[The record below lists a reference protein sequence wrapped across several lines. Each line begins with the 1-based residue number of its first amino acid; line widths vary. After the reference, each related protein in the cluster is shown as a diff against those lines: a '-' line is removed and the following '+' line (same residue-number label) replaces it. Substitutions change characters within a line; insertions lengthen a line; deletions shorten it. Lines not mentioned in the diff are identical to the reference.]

1 MRLRKPTTSLSDCL
15 FAIASKFLC
24 LISFL
29 VCIVP
34 TDLSATHIVG
44 GDVTYR
50 FVSFNQDS
58 TEVTYDVTFN
68 MYRDT
73 ESGGASFDDPAE
85 FGVYRQQSNGG
96 WEFIPRDNNSGL
108 YNIRRGPIQQIPII
122 DDPCRE
128 EPDNVGVEATVYT
141 FRITL

>member
-58 TEVTYDVTFN
+58 TEVTYDITFN

-73 ESGGASFDDPAE
+73 ESGGASFDDPVLVSFKNVKIIMRLVLILTLVVTGL
-85 FGVYRQQSNGG
+85 FGQEVDS
-96 WEFIPRDNNSGL
+96 
-108 YNIRRGPIQQIPII
+108 
-122 DDPCRE
+122 
-128 EPDNVGVEATVYT
+128 YT
-141 FRITL
+141 AKEI